1 MTAASALIRTVAAPA
16 LRAATVS
23 SPQVSVVIPF
33 LDSARFLP
41 GAVESVLRQTFR
53 DWELL
58 LVDGG
63 SRDASARVAAD
74 LARVHPG
81 RVRSLRRRGPGV
93 LGITQSRTLGARAAR
108 APLVALL
115 DSDDA
120 WDERFLQA
128 RLDAY
133 RRAFGRRP
141 GVVYGPTLFLW
152 ETPRAR
158 VALQAVPRPG
168 LHEPPGLF
176 AEFLAAGN
184 VRTPA
189 TTSSLVHRSI
199 LLGAPKVSPAEGRRI
214 LEDMTLWFHA
224 ALRFPILVDP
234 RPLCWYRQHDASNSA
249 RLKARGRLPAERRAL
264 RRWLRRHVLASGR
277 PDRRELAA
285 LVG

>member
-1 MTAASALIRTVAAPA
+1 MASPR
-16 LRAATVS
+16 
-23 SPQVSVVIPF
+23 VSVVIPF

-41 GAVESVLRQTFR
+41 GAVESVFRQTFR

-63 SRDASARVAAD
+63 SRDASAAYAAG
-74 LARVHPG
+74 LARKHPG

-93 LGITQSRTLGARAAR
+93 LGITQSRSLGAGAAR

-115 DSDDA
+115 DSDDE
-120 WDERFLQA
+120 WDPRFLAA
-128 RLDAY
+128 RLGAY
-133 RRAFGRRP
+133 RRFFGRRP
-141 GVVYGPTLFLW
+141 GMVYGPTLFFW
-152 ETPRAR
+152 EPPRAR
-158 VALQAVPRPG
+158 LALQAVPRPG
-168 LHEPPGLF
+168 LHEPPGLI
-176 AEFLAAGN
+176 AEFLAAGH

-189 TTSSLVHRSI
+189 TTSALLHRSI
-199 LLGAPKVSPAEGRRI
+199 LLGAPEVSPEAGRRI

-234 RPLCWYRQHDASNSA
+234 RPLCWYRQHRESNSA
-249 RLKARGRLPAERRAL
+249 RLKARGRLPAERRSL